1 MLKGHQN
8 EYTFKSLVY
17 GYIVNCPG
25 SARGRGHG
33 LDMQSLAIAEPFSLP
48 PVKFL
53 EDFAIKYQRSS
64 IVMNL
69 PKKISRN
76 QLLKR

>member
-1 MLKGHQN
+1 M
-8 EYTFKSLVY
+8 
-17 GYIVNCPG
+17 
-25 SARGRGHG
+25 
-33 LDMQSLAIAEPFSLP
+33 AETSSLP

-53 EDFAIKYQRSS
+53 KDFAIKYQRSN

-69 PKKISRN
+69 PKDISRN

>member
-1 MLKGHQN
+1 MSIGQIQLDREDMAWTCKV
-8 EYTFKSLVY
+8 LVIL
-17 GYIVNCPG
+17 IV
-25 SARGRGHG
+25 
-33 LDMQSLAIAEPFSLP
+33 AITMAETFSLP

-53 EDFAIKYQRSS
+53 EDFATKYQRSS

-69 PKKISRN
+69 PKEISRY

>member
-1 MLKGHQN
+1 MDILSIVQVQLEGEDMAWPCKV
-8 EYTFKSLVY
+8 LVVSM
-17 GYIVNCPG
+17 I
-25 SARGRGHG
+25 AI
-33 LDMQSLAIAEPFSLP
+33 AIAEPFSLP

-69 PKKISRN
+69 PKEISRN
-76 QLLKR
+76 QVLKR

>member
-1 MLKGHQN
+1 MDILSIVQVQLEGEDMAWPCKV
-8 EYTFKSLVY
+8 LVLSM
-17 GYIVNCPG
+17 I
-25 SARGRGHG
+25 
-33 LDMQSLAIAEPFSLP
+33 AIAIGEPFSLP

>member
-1 MLKGHQN
+1 MGTVSIVQIQLDREDMAWTCKVLVML
-8 EYTFKSLVY
+8 
-17 GYIVNCPG
+17 II
-25 SARGRGHG
+25 
-33 LDMQSLAIAEPFSLP
+33 AITMAETFSLP

-69 PKKISRN
+69 PKEISRN

>member
-1 MLKGHQN
+1 MGIVSIVPIQLDREDMVAWTCKV
-8 EYTFKSLVY
+8 LV
-17 GYIVNCPG
+17 I
-25 SARGRGHG
+25 
-33 LDMQSLAIAEPFSLP
+33 LIIAITMAETFSLP

-69 PKKISRN
+69 PKEISCI
-76 QLLKR
+76 QILKR